1 MEVEKEL
8 IIELLNK
15 SNQKGLYTLIIS
27 CYEDLIKKKL
37 ESGVGILLIKKIIE
51 KDLNIKEDTINY
63 NSFLKA
69 IQRKFKAKKESK
81 NTLKDKR
88 SNQQNIEDIDSIN
101 LNIYEDN
108 NSKKNPFD

>member
-81 NTLKDKR
+81 NTLKDKKD
-88 SNQQNIEDIDSIN
+88 IENIDSIN
-101 LNIYEDN
+101 LNIYQDN